1 MAKVVVA
8 MSPKESLRLP
18 TGQAGGIGEK
28 KKIVVAMSGGLD
40 SSVAAAL
47 LKRVGFDLIGV
58 FMKFWAEP
66 ERDGLIGSSN
76 RCCSTEAEVRA
87 RKVAKI
93 LKIPFYVFNF
103 EKEFKKRIVD
113 YFIDGYKRGITPNPC
128 VICNKEIKF
137 GLLLEKAL
145 KLDADYIATGHYAR
159 TNLTPSFLKRNAA
172 AFKIRKL
179 KEIKL
184 LRGKDRVKD
193 QSYFL
198 WMLNQKQLKR
208 ILFPVG
214 DYTRKEVENLARKFK
229 LPVLKARKSVE
240 ICFVK
245 ISVNDFLKKYLKQK
259 PGLISDP
266 QGKVIGKHQGLAF
279 YTIGQRKGIGL
290 AGGPAFAKATAG
302 KPYYVLDK
310 DFKNNALIVTK
321 NEKDLLKKEL
331 ICKNVN
337 WISGKEPRLLGE
349 ARPFRAAKLPL
360 KIKAKIRY
368 RQKLAPATIYKLKT
382 KNYKLIFNKPQRAI
396 TPGQSVVFYSPATI
410 FAKGKIWAGKGQ
422 ELLGGGIIT

>member
-1 MAKVVVA
+1 MAKV
-8 MSPKESLRLP
+8 
-18 TGQAGGIGEK
+18 
-28 KKIVVAMSGGLD
+28 VVAMSGGLD
-40 SSVAAAL
+40 SSVSAAL
-47 LKRVGFDLIGV
+47 LKRAGFEVIGV
-58 FMKFWAEP
+58 FMKFWKAP
-66 ERDGLIGSSN
+66 DDNGLSGGWN
-76 RCCSTEAEVRA
+76 RCCSPEAEVRA

-113 YFIDGYKRGITPNPC
+113 YFLEGYKKGITPNPC
-128 VICNKEIKF
+128 VLCNKEIKF

-159 TNLTPSFLKRNAA
+159 KYELKSQ
-172 AFKIRKL
+172 ISKL
-179 KEIKL
+179 KTTTQKQKVVYQL
-184 LRGKDRVKD
+184 LRAKDIERD

-208 ILFPVG
+208 ILFPIG

-240 ICFVK
+240 ICFIKTTIHPVK
-245 ISVNDFLKKYLKQK
+245 SRRARISSKTKLFNGVNDFLKKYLKKK
-259 PGLISDP
+259 PGKIIDTR
-266 QGKVIGKHQGLAF
+266 GETIGTHQGLYY
-279 YTIGQRKGIGL
+279 YTIGQRKGLGL
-290 AGGPAFAKATAG
+290 VSGPAFAKPACRQAGLRAG

-310 DFKNNALIVTK
+310 DLKKNLLIVTK

-337 WISGKEPRLLGE
+337 WISGKAPK
-349 ARPFRAAKLPL
+349 FPL

-368 RQKLAPATIYKLKT
+368 RHQPASAIVTKNLQPRSYKLE
-382 KNYKLIFNKPQRAI
+382 FEKPQRAI
-396 TPGQSVVFYSPATI
+396 TPGQSVVFY
-410 FAKGKIWAGKGQ
+410 KGQ
-422 ELLGGGIIT
+422 ELLGGGVIC